1 MRALL
6 LLLLAA
12 LAVVP
17 PSASAQPLSAE
28 SLSALDYRPLMLTGP
43 DLAPLLAAAS
53 DAATPE
59 ALRAYAYVG
68 GAWQL
73 IPVQTL
79 ERVRTDLAFAYPAEV
94 RQRSDLDPDAIDD
107 LLLYADPSLLIGAD
121 PDPRIDEDDQVLLLP
136 STFGLEAPNGSVPAG
151 VEAAD
156 LVRVR
161 VADPLGGV
169 DRVAYLALAP
179 DAPPVPDAGVR
190 YDYRPDSDTYDYI
203 GTNPEQSVVT
213 TPYYER
219 HFRDRWIEDRFH
231 VRLDPADPYSPDLL
245 DRRRM
250 GFEPTSCAR
259 TEKTASESRGAPVA
273 NVCGPV
279 ACLRSVVGFNSGPL
293 TQLTYL
299 FFPRYTETRI
309 DLRVHPVPGVS
320 FWRDWAPI
328 TQGATYVSNLF
339 PDGVPLDG
347 QPDAVEGSLD
357 WDALLFAQGSVVSS
371 WRVDANVPQWDP
383 EAIWLDEENP
393 ELTPCTGDE
402 AYYGASGSF
411 VRTTVAVSTDP
422 RDPGY
427 RLLGSTSRTAVAPRL
442 NAAEAAA
449 LGEALGTE
457 LDVSVDANAV
467 DAEQDR
473 PASAALDVALYPNPT
488 AGTTTLRL
496 TLDRAQDVTVRVFD
510 VLGREVARTDAALGA
525 GTQTLTLP
533 TDALAPGTY
542 AVRLD
547 AADGV
552 ATKRLSVI

>member
-1 MRALL
+1 M
-6 LLLLAA
+6 
-12 LAVVP
+12 
-17 PSASAQPLSAE
+17 
-28 SLSALDYRPLMLTGP
+28 
-43 DLAPLLAAAS
+43 
-53 DAATPE
+53 
-59 ALRAYAYVG
+59 
-68 GAWQL
+68 
-73 IPVQTL
+73 
-79 ERVRTDLAFAYPAEV
+79 
-94 RQRSDLDPDAIDD
+94 
-107 LLLYADPSLLIGAD
+107 
-121 PDPRIDEDDQVLLLP
+121 
-136 STFGLEAPNGSVPAG
+136 
-151 VEAAD
+151 
-156 LVRVR
+156 
-161 VADPLGGV
+161 
-169 DRVAYLALAP
+169 
-179 DAPPVPDAGVR
+179 
-190 YDYRPDSDTYDYI
+190 
-203 GTNPEQSVVT
+203 
-213 TPYYER
+213 
-219 HFRDRWIEDRFH
+219 
-231 VRLDPADPYSPDLL
+231 RLDPADPYSPDLL

-383 EAIWLDEENP
+383 EAIWLDEVNP

-467 DAEQDR
+467 GAEQDR

-510 VLGREVARTDAALGA
+510 VLGREVARTDASLGA
-525 GTQTLTLP
+525 GMQTLTLP

-552 ATKRLSVI
+552 ATKRLSVM